1 MNACRE
7 RESKGYSEW
16 MAASAPPPFSSACT
30 WPCKRGLPEALGAT
44 SKLPPTGGQGG
55 GAGVVSKHREEAAVL
70 FFLLTLKSTSPNR
83 HVNRLFRITDQ
94 TPTATDTFSPVFV
107 GTSTC

>member
-1 MNACRE
+1 MLA
-7 RESKGYSEW
+7 ESGKAKVTLNGWQHRLRLLFPLRAPGLVSGSAGGSGGHLE
-16 MAASAPPPFSSACT
+16 AAT
-30 WPCKRGLPEALGAT
+30 DW
-44 SKLPPTGGQGG
+44 